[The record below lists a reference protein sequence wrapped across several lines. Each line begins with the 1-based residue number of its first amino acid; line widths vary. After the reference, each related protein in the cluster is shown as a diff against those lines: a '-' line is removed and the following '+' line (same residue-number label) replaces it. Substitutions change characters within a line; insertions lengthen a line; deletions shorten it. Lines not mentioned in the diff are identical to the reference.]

1 MLQVVCIKM
10 QFPGYLYQQD
20 PTLIIMLFAHVI
32 VLVFTIVRF
41 VLFSNAAQCALHPG
55 QT

>member
-1 MLQVVCIKM
+1 M

-32 VLVFTIVRF
+32 AVLVFTIVRF
-41 VLFSNAAQCALHPG
+41 VLFSNAAQCAMHPG
-55 QT
+55 PT